1 MISILKKLLSSKY
14 KRSIKERLGVP
25 SLHWSLQN
33 LKKLGYN
40 PGFVMDIGAYE
51 GCWTRDFLE
60 VFPSA
65 KVLMVEAQKSKEKKI
80 ERVCS
85 VFPSAS
91 YHIASLSGEDGK
103 ELYFRENETASHVT
117 SFRESHSIAIK
128 SESVDAILQRKGLP
142 FPDFLKLD
150 VQGYEL
156 EVLRGAALA
165 LKHAE
170 FCLLEVSMLELFNE
184 PLFAEVVAFMNVQG
198 FQAYDISQLMRRPFD
213 SALYQVDLLFIKK
226 DSSFVSIKRWN

>member
-1 MISILKKLLSSKY
+1 MISVLKKILSSKY

-25 SLHWSLQN
+25 SLHWNLQN

-51 GCWTRDFLE
+51 GYWTRDFLE

-65 KVLMVEAQKSKEKKI
+65 QVLMVEAQKSKEKQI
-80 ERVCS
+80 EQVCS
-85 VFPSAS
+85 VFPNVA
-91 YHIASLSGEDGK
+91 YHIALLSGEDGK
-103 ELYFRENETASHVT
+103 ELYFQENETASHVT
-117 SFRESHSIAIK
+117 SSGDSHSTAIK
-128 SESVDAILQRKGLP
+128 SESVDAILQRKGMP

-156 EVLRGAALA
+156 EVLRGATSA

-184 PLFAEVVAFMNVQG
+184 PLFAEVVAFMDVRG
-198 FQAYDISQLMRRPFD
+198 FQAYDICQFMRRPFD
-213 SALYQVDLLFIKK
+213 NALYQVDLLFIKK
-226 DSSFVSIKRWN
+226 DSSFISNKRWD